1 MHRVADM
8 GIFNGIK
15 RRKAE
20 GALQLTQAQYAVAL
34 AEWQKVDKQLAEM
47 IVVVQDCIEGRTQ
60 EQFADMSDYGFMLD
74 TDEFPVAHLQGV
86 AYLELD
92 TSDGPEAISVS
103 DEGHA
108 MITNQR
114 IMFSGSTRSHEWVF
128 TKLINMTHVPL
139 GYTVFA
145 TSGRGTPAGL
155 GYGEGPSLDVQ
166 FRLEIAAAMARET
179 LPKYL
184 DELTAQKQK
193 HSSEAPVP
201 PALLG

>member
-1 MHRVADM
+1 MVESM
-8 GIFNGIK
+8 GIFSGIK
-15 RRKAE
+15 RRKVEKAF
-20 GALQLTQAQYAVAL
+20 QLAQARHAVAF
-34 AEWQKVDKQLAEM
+34 AEWQKVDNQLAEM
-47 IVVVQDCIEGRTQ
+47 IVVVRDCIEGRTH
-60 EQFADMSDYGFMLD
+60 EQFTDKSDYGFMLD
-74 TDEFPVAHLQGV
+74 TDEFPVAYLQGA

-92 TSDGPEAISVS
+92 TSDGPEAINVS

-114 IMFSGSTRSHEWVF
+114 ILFSGSARTHEWELR
-128 TKLINMTHVPL
+128 KLINMTHVAM

-145 TSGRGTPAGL
+145 TKGRGKPAGL
-155 GYGEGPSLDVQ
+155 GYGEGPALDVQ
-166 FRLEIAAAMARET
+166 FRLEIAAAMARDT

-201 PALLG
+201 PPPIG

>member
-1 MHRVADM
+1 
-8 GIFNGIK
+8 
-15 RRKAE
+15 
-20 GALQLTQAQYAVAL
+20 VAL
-34 AEWQKVDKQLAEM
+34 AEWQKVDNQLAEM
-47 IVVVQDCIEGRTQ
+47 IVVVRDCIEGRTH
-60 EQFADMSDYGFMLD
+60 EQFTDMSDYGFMLD
-74 TDEFPVAHLQGV
+74 ADEFPVAYLQGA

-114 IMFSGSTRSHEWVF
+114 ILFSGSARTHEWEL

-145 TSGRGTPAGL
+145 AKGRGKPAGL
-155 GYGEGPSLDVQ
+155 GYGEGPALDVQ
-166 FRLEIAAAMARET
+166 FRLEIAAAMARDT

-184 DELTAQKQK
+184 NELTAQKQK

-201 PALLG
+201 PPPIG

>member
-1 MHRVADM
+1 MVEFM
-8 GIFNGIK
+8 GIFSGIK

-20 GALQLTQAQYAVAL
+20 KAFQLAQAQHAAAL
-34 AEWQKVDKQLAEM
+34 AEWQKVDSQLVEM
-47 IVVVQDCIEGRTQ
+47 IVVVRDCIEGRTH
-60 EQFADMSDYGFMLD
+60 EQFTDMSDYGFLLKA
-74 TDEFPVAHLQGV
+74 DEFPVAYLQGA

-108 MITNQR
+108 MITNKR
-114 IMFSGSTRSHEWVF
+114 ILFSGSARTHEWEL

-145 TSGRGTPAGL
+145 SSGRGKPAGL
-155 GYGEGPSLDVQ
+155 GYGEGPALDVQ
-166 FRLEIAAAMARET
+166 FRLDIAVAMARDT

-184 DELTAQKQK
+184 DELTAQKQM
-193 HSSEAPVP
+193 HSSEMPVP
-201 PALLG
+201 PPPVI